1 MSPARAHR
9 MSQPLRGQ
17 TALGRRAQA
26 STEPTR
32 VVESPTEGNGLHQR
46 RATWVELKE
55 VPTDYMFGASIGSS
69 LKGLEFIF
77 QELVPFLSAF
87 IRLAMNAMKRAL
99 YRAKGAPKHN
109 QGMYDVGMISHTSG
123 IWSFFQKVLLSPHPK
138 NDTLVSSWKGDL
150 QEKM

>member
-1 MSPARAHR
+1 M
-9 MSQPLRGQ
+9 
-17 TALGRRAQA
+17 
-26 STEPTR
+26 
-32 VVESPTEGNGLHQR
+32 
-46 RATWVELKE
+46 ELKE